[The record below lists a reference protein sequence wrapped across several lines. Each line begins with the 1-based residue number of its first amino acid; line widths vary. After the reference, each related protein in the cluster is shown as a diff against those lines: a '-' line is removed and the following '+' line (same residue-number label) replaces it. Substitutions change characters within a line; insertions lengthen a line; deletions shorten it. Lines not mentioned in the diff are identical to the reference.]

1 MPCRCDGSRSG
12 LAARGGKCGGEQQG
26 RGLAGVFLTGSTPL
40 AALPQIVGRAYV
52 ACNVVASSSPLHS
65 PTVEWMVDVR
75 WPSCSLCSCLI
86 RSTSDY
92 WRADPRTFWLTYSR
106 NHDPRSMISRHD
118 FLQNTRADRT
128 YSLCLK
134 KSDESTLWQNYPASC
149 YVSLIMFGKQL

>member
-1 MPCRCDGSRSG
+1 LP
-12 LAARGGKCGGEQQG
+12 RGEGGEGEQQG

-75 WPSCSLCSCLI
+75 RPSCSLCSCLI

-92 WRADPRTFWLTYSR
+92 WRADPRTFWQTYSR

-128 YSLCLK
+128 YSLLQK
-134 KSDESTLWQNYPASC
+134 KKKRQEHVMTKLSC
-149 YVSLIMFGKQL
+149 KLLRFFDHVWEATIVRS